1 MNKTLKLLLPILFLL
16 MAKINQAQNVV
27 ASMYLL
33 DSTTLRFKIHFDN
46 NLILNVTN
54 IPAIDVNGNT
64 IWGTF
69 NATYTSF
76 HVDMPLYSDTTLF
89 IQSFSQNDIGNG
101 FTDQA
106 YFVLKIDSNIKKN

>member
-46 NLILNVTN
+46 NLILNV
-54 IPAIDVNGNT
+54 IIYLP
-64 IWGTF
+64 
-69 NATYTSF
+69 
-76 HVDMPLYSDTTLF
+76 
-89 IQSFSQNDIGNG
+89 
-101 FTDQA
+101 
-106 YFVLKIDSNIKKN
+106 